1 MLKIIGTTGGR
12 NRAISYQIQ
21 HLQENHLTWSC
32 LHQTLQALY
41 ILVMPWHAQ
50 CKMFW
55 HGGKYWYHSTYFLDI
70 YISLLVYYE
79 EVVAATIET
88 LVNIFQTVWYHITED
103 IMLRTLISRMF
114 WTVHV
119 CSMWDFEVFILVIIK
134 IMCRQVVTLCS
145 LLPVF

>member
-1 MLKIIGTTGGR
+1 
-12 NRAISYQIQ
+12 
-21 HLQENHLTWSC
+21 
-32 LHQTLQALY
+32 
-41 ILVMPWHAQ
+41 
-50 CKMFW
+50 MFW

-119 CSMWDFEVFILVIIK
+119 CSM
-134 IMCRQVVTLCS
+134 
-145 LLPVF
+145 